1 MAFESL
7 CSSTPAAVDRLHASH
22 GFSCQENTSKL
33 TCTSQDPITFKIL
46 EHFAPSPKKNQK
58 NKKTTFDQSRKFLS
72 YFAIPYSQIEFSQ
85 LSCCFRCWHVQNKKG
100 NHTVTS
106 ERNSIS
112 LIKNAVNVLTC
123 ANRNCIVGSHIYSK
137 IMDACVRMG
146 LLKNLTTSTPK
157 K

>member
-7 CSSTPAAVDRLHASH
+7 CSSTSAAVDRLHASH
-22 GFSCQENTSKL
+22 GFSCQEYTAANSHAHHETQPLLKHPS
-33 TCTSQDPITFKIL
+33 IL
-46 EHFAPSPKKNQK
+46 LRQPKKPQSFN
-58 NKKTTFDQSRKFLS
+58 QSRKFLS
-72 YFAIPYSQIEFSQ
+72 YLAIPYSQSF
-85 LSCCFRCWHVQNKKG
+85 LSFPVAFRCWHVQNKKG

-106 ERNSIS
+106 ERESIP

-123 ANRNCIVGSHIYSK
+123 ANRNCILGSHIYSL

-146 LLKNLTTSTPK
+146 LLKNLTTSIPK